1 MDDVLVKVQEI
12 LGDPQKLE
20 GFKNLASSLL
30 NGNQEDDNAQ
40 PNINKNKNA
49 MPDIE
54 NILKEFV
61 NSNSNGNSNQSK
73 SNEVNDNLNIPL
85 NMDMLLKV
93 QNAISIMN
101 TNDKNI
107 EFLRSLKMLLGDDKK
122 QKVDSAIKII
132 RLAKLMPLIKDL
144 NLLKDFKII

>member
-61 NSNSNGNSNQSK
+61 NSNSNGNLNQSK